1 MVDEIPDL
9 VIESQFAIID
19 RQTEPPSIM
28 SPKYSSLFREFLRKW
43 FLWLG
48 VWTLIALCF
57 GHQSYI
63 HLRKAGTD
71 PGWWK
76 VIHWSLEDWYVWG
89 LFSIGIFELARCFP
103 LRRDRWLAFIALHGL
118 TSVAL
123 APVYQA
129 VRSTVCGMDVI
140 AWRQPLPDLL
150 VYWVI
155 LTVWHANYWRKTA
168 HDREMRAAEL
178 ERRMV
183 EAQLLALRMQ
193 LNPHFLFNT
202 LNAIATLLRRDLDA
216 AERMLVRLS
225 ELLRKALD
233 TSEETEVPLEQELD
247 FVNRY
252 VEIEQLRFGDRLDF
266 VCEAPRELR
275 DARIPNLILQPLV
288 ENAIKHGVEPR
299 ATKGCVRIRAERHN
313 GSLRLEVSDDGTGS
327 AKGTNRQGAG
337 IGLANTRARLES
349 LYGDNHRFQLDDRS
363 SRGFTVSLDI
373 PFHTDE
379 SLDPESLRAHAN

>member
-1 MVDEIPDL
+1 MRLTRRLRRHEMN
-9 VIESQFAIID
+9 
-19 RQTEPPSIM
+19 T
-28 SPKYSSLFREFLRKW
+28 KYKSLFREFLQKW
-43 FLWLG
+43 LLWLG
-48 VWTLIALCF
+48 IWTLIALCF

-63 HLRKAGTD
+63 HLKKAGTD

-89 LFSIGIFELARCFP
+89 LFSIGIFELARRFP
-103 LRRDRWLAFIALHGL
+103 LQRDRWPGFVALHGL

-150 VYWVI
+150 VYWII
-155 LTVWHANYWRKTA
+155 LTVWHANHWRKTA
-168 HDREMRAAEL
+168 YDREMRASEL
-178 ERRMV
+178 ERRMI

-202 LNAIATLLRRDLDA
+202 LNAIATLLRRDLNA

-233 TSEETEVPLEQELD
+233 TSDDAEVPLEQELD
-247 FVNRY
+247 FINRY
-252 VEIEQLRFGDRLDF
+252 VEIEQLRFGDRLEF
-266 VCEAPRELR
+266 VCDAPPELR

-299 ATKGCVRIRAERHN
+299 ARKGRVQLRAERHN
-313 GSLRLEVSDDGTGS
+313 GSLRLVISDDGSGNDPR
-327 AKGTNRQGAG
+327 KRDPKPGTG

-349 LYGDNHRFQLDDRS
+349 LYGDQHRFQLDDQS
-363 SRGFTVSLDI
+363 SSGFTVSLDI
-373 PFHTDE
+373 PFHTDD
-379 SLDPESLRAHAN
+379 SFAPESLKAHAN